1 MKPIYLLCQKIN
13 SYLRRTPV
21 AWLQL
26 SYQKVRL
33 LVAILGVAFSIILIF
48 TQLGLRAMLFDG
60 VTLLPE
66 NLNGDLYLLS
76 SYAENIEDSSFPS
89 IYLYQADA
97 IEGVADVRPLYVDMG
112 RWVDPKLLDSTNKG
126 DDAAPP
132 KYSRMQ
138 IIAFNPAKPV
148 FKLPEINQQLN
159 LLSAP
164 GSILYDRL
172 AKSELGNI
180 PQLFQNQ
187 GFVSSILNNRRVTVL
202 GLFSL
207 SSTFDYKGVAIM
219 SDWNY
224 KEMQMGETGGL
235 EEVTVGVLSLEPGA
249 NRQEVIKQI
258 QKNLSKNIKVLTPE
272 ALIKGEQDY
281 VATWPEGKILNF
293 GAAIGFI
300 IGIVIV
306 YQVIYTDVSEHLPEY
321 ATLKAMGYKDR
332 DLSLVVLQES
342 LILAIMG
349 FIPGYLASR
358 GVYYLMEKFIE
369 FPVSMDLGI
378 ALQVLLLNVIMCT
391 LAGAIAIKKLRTADP
406 ADIFY

>member
-1 MKPIYLLCQKIN
+1 MKPIYLLSPKIN

-89 IYLYQADA
+89 IYLYPADA
-97 IEGVADVRPLYVDMG
+97 IEGVADVRPLYVHMG
-112 RWVDPKLLDSTNKG
+112 RWVDPKLLNSTNRG
-126 DDAAPP
+126 NDAAPP
-132 KYSRMQ
+132 RYSPMQ

-159 LLSAP
+159 LLSVP
-164 GSILYDRL
+164 GAILYDRL

-180 PQLFQNQ
+180 PQLFKSQ
-187 GFVSSILNNRRVTVL
+187 GFVSSILNNHRVTVL

-207 SSTFDYKGVAIM
+207 SSTFDYKGVAVM

-224 KEMQMGETGGL
+224 GQMEGVDTL
-235 EEVTVGVLSLEPGA
+235 KEVTVGVLSLESGTNPQA
-249 NRQEVIKQI
+249 VIKQI
-258 QKNLSKNIKVLTPE
+258 QKNLSKNIKVLTRE
-272 ALIKGEQDY
+272 ALIQGEQDY

-332 DLSLVVLQES
+332 DLSWVVLQES

-349 FIPGYLASR
+349 FIPGYLASY
-358 GVYYLMEKFIE
+358 GIYYLMEKFIE

-378 ALQVLLLNVIMCT
+378 ALQVFLLNLSMCT
-391 LAGAIAIKKLRTADP
+391 LAGAIAMKKLRTADP

>member
-1 MKPIYLLCQKIN
+1 VKPIHLLFQKIN

-60 VTLLPE
+60 VTILPE

-76 SYAENIEDSSFPS
+76 SYAESMEYSSFPS
-89 IYLYQADA
+89 IYLYQTDA
-97 IEGVADVRPLYVDMG
+97 IEGVADARPLYLERG
-112 RWVDPKLLDSTNKG
+112 EWVNPKLLDSSTKNK
-126 DDAAPP
+126 DNVVPP
-132 KYSRMQ
+132 KSSDVQ
-138 IIAFNPAKPV
+138 IIAFNPTKPV
-148 FKLPEINQQLN
+148 FKLPEINQQLD

-164 GSILYDRL
+164 GVILYDRL

-180 PQLFQNQ
+180 PQLVKSQ
-187 GFVSSILNNRRVTVL
+187 GFASSILDNRRVTVL

-207 SSTFDYKGVAIM
+207 SSTFDYKGVTVM

-224 KEMQMGETGGL
+224 GQMEGVDVL
-235 EEVTVGVLSLEPGA
+235 EGVTVGVLSLEPGA
-249 NRQEVIKQI
+249 NRQAVMKRIRE
-258 QKNLSKNIKVLTPE
+258 NLSQDIKVLTPE
-272 ALIKGEQDY
+272 ALAQGEQDF

-300 IGIVIV
+300 VGIIVV

-321 ATLKAMGYKDR
+321 ATLKAIGYKDR

-349 FIPGYLASR
+349 FIPGYLASY
-358 GVYYLMEKFIE
+358 GIYYLMAKFIE

-378 ALQVLLLNVIMCT
+378 ALQVFSLNILMCT
-391 LAGAIAIKKLRTADP
+391 LSGAIAIKKLRTADP
-406 ADIFY
+406 ADIFD

>member
-1 MKPIYLLCQKIN
+1 M
-13 SYLRRTPV
+13 

-97 IEGVADVRPLYVDMG
+97 IEGVADVRPLYVHMG
-112 RWVDPKLLDSTNKG
+112 RWVDPKLLNSNNRG
-126 DDAAPP
+126 NDAAPP
-132 KYSRMQ
+132 RYSPMQ

-159 LLSAP
+159 LLSVP
-164 GSILYDRL
+164 GAILYDRL

-180 PQLFQNQ
+180 PQLFKSQ
-187 GFVSSILNNRRVTVL
+187 GFVSSILNNHRVTVL

-207 SSTFDYKGVAIM
+207 SSTFDYKGVAVM

-224 KEMQMGETGGL
+224 GQMEGVDTL
-235 EEVTVGVLSLEPGA
+235 KEVTVGVLSLESGA
-249 NRQEVIKQI
+249 NPQAVIKQI
-258 QKNLSKNIKVLTPE
+258 QKNLSKNIKVLTRE
-272 ALIKGEQDY
+272 ALIQGEQDY

-349 FIPGYLASR
+349 FIPGHLASY
-358 GVYYLMEKFIE
+358 GIYYLMEKFIE

-378 ALQVLLLNVIMCT
+378 ALQVFLLNLSMCT
-391 LAGAIAIKKLRTADP
+391 LAGAIAMKKLRTADP

>member
-1 MKPIYLLCQKIN
+1 VKPIYLLFQKIN

-60 VTLLPE
+60 VTILPE

-76 SYAENIEDSSFPS
+76 SYAESMEYSSFPS

-97 IEGVADVRPLYVDMG
+97 IEGVADARPLYLERG
-112 RWVDPKLLDSTNKG
+112 EWVNPNLLEPSTENKKG
-126 DDAAPP
+126 AVPP
-132 KYSRMQ
+132 KSSDVQ
-138 IIAFNPAKPV
+138 IIAFNPTKPV
-148 FKLPEINQQLN
+148 LKLPEINQQLD

-164 GSILYDRL
+164 GVILYDRL

-180 PQLFQNQ
+180 PQLVKSQ
-187 GFVSSILNNRRVTVL
+187 GFASSILDNRRVTVL

-207 SSTFDYKGVAIM
+207 SSTFDYKGVTVM

-224 KEMQMGETGGL
+224 GQMEGVDVL
-235 EEVTVGVLSLEPGA
+235 EGVTVGVLSLEPGA
-249 NRQEVIKQI
+249 NRQAVMKRIRE
-258 QKNLSKNIKVLTPE
+258 NLSKDIKVLTPE
-272 ALIKGEQDY
+272 ALAQGEQDF

-293 GAAIGFI
+293 GAVIGFI
-300 IGIVIV
+300 VGIVIV

-349 FIPGYLASR
+349 FIPGYLASY
-358 GVYYLMEKFIE
+358 GIYYLMAKFIE

-378 ALQVLLLNVIMCT
+378 ALQVFALNILMCT
-391 LAGAIAIKKLRTADP
+391 LSGAIAMKKLRTADP
-406 ADIFY
+406 ADIFN

>member
-1 MKPIYLLCQKIN
+1 
-13 SYLRRTPV
+13 
-21 AWLQL
+21 
-26 SYQKVRL
+26 
-33 LVAILGVAFSIILIF
+33 
-48 TQLGLRAMLFDG
+48 
-60 VTLLPE
+60 
-66 NLNGDLYLLS
+66 
-76 SYAENIEDSSFPS
+76 SFPS

-112 RWVDPKLLDSTNKG
+112 RWVDPKLLNTTEDKDNATL
-126 DDAAPP
+126 P
-132 KYSRMQ
+132 KSSRIQ
-138 IIAFNPAKPV
+138 ILAFNPAKPV
-148 FKLPEINQQLN
+148 FKLPEINQQLD
-159 LLSAP
+159 LLSVP
-164 GSILYDRL
+164 GAILYDRL

-180 PQLFQNQ
+180 PQLFKSQ

-207 SSTFDYKGVAIM
+207 SSTFDYKGVAVM

-224 KEMQMGETGGL
+224 REMQSEGTGNL
-235 EEVTVGVLSLEPGA
+235 TEVNVGVLSLEPGA

>member
-1 MKPIYLLCQKIN
+1 MKPIYLLFQKIN

-60 VTLLPE
+60 VTILPE

-76 SYAENIEDSSFPS
+76 SYAKSMEYSSFPS

-97 IEGVADVRPLYVDMG
+97 IEGVADARPLYLERG
-112 RWVDPKLLDSTNKG
+112 EWVNPNLLEPSTENKDG
-126 DDAAPP
+126 AVPP
-132 KYSRMQ
+132 KSSDVQ
-138 IIAFNPAKPV
+138 IIAFNPTKPV
-148 FKLPEINQQLN
+148 FKLPEINQQLD

-164 GSILYDRL
+164 GVILYDRL

-180 PQLFQNQ
+180 PQLVKSQ
-187 GFVSSILNNRRVTVL
+187 GFASSILDNRRVTVL

-207 SSTFDYKGVAIM
+207 SSTFDYKGVTVM

-224 KEMQMGETGGL
+224 GQMEGVDVL
-235 EEVTVGVLSLEPGA
+235 EGVTVGVLSLEPGA
-249 NRQEVIKQI
+249 NRQAVMKRIRE
-258 QKNLSKNIKVLTPE
+258 NLSQDIKVLTPE
-272 ALIKGEQDY
+272 ALAQGEQDF

-300 IGIVIV
+300 VGIVIV

-349 FIPGYLASR
+349 FIPGYLASY
-358 GVYYLMEKFIE
+358 GIYYLMAKFIE

-378 ALQVLLLNVIMCT
+378 ALQVFALNILMCT
-391 LAGAIAIKKLRTADP
+391 LSGAIAIKKLRTADP
-406 ADIFY
+406 ADIFF

>member
-1 MKPIYLLCQKIN
+1 MKPIYLLFQKIN

-60 VTLLPE
+60 VTILPE

-76 SYAENIEDSSFPS
+76 SYAESMEYSSFPS
-89 IYLYQADA
+89 IYLYQVDA
-97 IEGVADVRPLYVDMG
+97 IEGVADARPLYLERG
-112 RWVDPKLLDSTNKG
+112 EWVNPNLLEPSTENKDG
-126 DDAAPP
+126 AVPP
-132 KYSRMQ
+132 KSSDVQ
-138 IIAFNPAKPV
+138 IIAFNPTKPV
-148 FKLPEINQQLN
+148 FKLPEINQQLD

-164 GSILYDRL
+164 GVILYDRL

-180 PQLFQNQ
+180 PQLVKSQ
-187 GFVSSILNNRRVTVL
+187 GFASSILDNRRVTVL

-207 SSTFDYKGVAIM
+207 SSTFDYKGVTVM

-224 KEMQMGETGGL
+224 GQMEGVDVL
-235 EEVTVGVLSLEPGA
+235 EGITVGVLSLEPGA
-249 NRQEVIKQI
+249 NPQAVMKRIRE
-258 QKNLSKNIKVLTPE
+258 NLSKDIKVLTPE
-272 ALIKGEQDY
+272 ALAQGEQDF

-293 GAAIGFI
+293 GAVIGFI

-321 ATLKAMGYKDR
+321 ATLKAIGYKDR

-349 FIPGYLASR
+349 FIPGYLASY
-358 GVYYLMEKFIE
+358 GIYYLMAKFIE

-378 ALQVLLLNVIMCT
+378 ALQVFALNILMCT
-391 LAGAIAIKKLRTADP
+391 LSGAIAIKKLRTADP
-406 ADIFY
+406 ADIFS

>member
-1 MKPIYLLCQKIN
+1 VKPIYLLFQKIN

-60 VTLLPE
+60 VTILPE

-76 SYAENIEDSSFPS
+76 SYAESMEYSSFPS

-97 IEGVADVRPLYVDMG
+97 IEGVADARPLYLERG
-112 RWVDPKLLDSTNKG
+112 EWVNPNLLEPSTENKDG
-126 DDAAPP
+126 AVPP
-132 KYSRMQ
+132 KSSDVQ
-138 IIAFNPAKPV
+138 IIAFNPTKPV
-148 FKLPEINQQLN
+148 FKLPEINQQLD

-164 GSILYDRL
+164 GVILYDRL

-180 PQLFQNQ
+180 PQLVKSQ
-187 GFVSSILNNRRVTVL
+187 GFASSILNNRRVTVL

-207 SSTFDYKGVAIM
+207 SSTFDYKGVTVM

-224 KEMQMGETGGL
+224 GQMEGVDVL
-235 EEVTVGVLSLEPGA
+235 EGVTVGVLSLEPGA
-249 NRQEVIKQI
+249 NRQAVMKRIRE
-258 QKNLSKNIKVLTPE
+258 NLSQDIKVLTPE
-272 ALIKGEQDY
+272 ALAQGEQDF

-293 GAAIGFI
+293 GAAIGFMV
-300 IGIVIV
+300 GIVIV

-349 FIPGYLASR
+349 FIPGYLASY
-358 GVYYLMEKFIE
+358 GIYYLMAKFIE

-378 ALQVLLLNVIMCT
+378 ALQVFALNILMCT
-391 LAGAIAIKKLRTADP
+391 LSGAIAIKKLRTADP
-406 ADIFY
+406 ADIFS

>member
-1 MKPIYLLCQKIN
+1 MKPIYLFCKKIN

-26 SYQKVRL
+26 SHQKIRL

-60 VTLLPE
+60 VTILPKS
-66 NLNGDLYLLS
+66 LNGELYLLS
-76 SYAENIEDSSFPS
+76 SYAKSLEHSSLPS
-89 IYLYQADA
+89 VYLYQADA
-97 IEGVADVRPLYVDMG
+97 IEGVADARPLYVNSG
-112 RWVDPKLLDSTNKG
+112 NWVNPHLLESPQEDE
-126 DDAAPP
+126 DDAALPQS
-132 KYSRMQ
+132 SRIQ
-138 IIAFNPAKPV
+138 IFAFNPTKPV

-159 LLSAP
+159 LLSVP
-164 GSILYDRL
+164 GGILYDRL

-180 PQLFQNQ
+180 PQLVKSQ
-187 GFVSSILNNRRVTVL
+187 GFVSSILDNHRVTVL

-207 SSTFDYKGVAIM
+207 SSTFDYKGVAVM

-224 KEMQMGETGGL
+224 GQMEGTDSL
-235 EEVTVGVLSLEPGA
+235 ADITVGVLSLEPGV
-249 NRQEVIKQI
+249 NPQSVIKQI
-258 QKNLSKNIKVLTPE
+258 QNNLSQDIKVLTPDE
-272 ALIKGEQDY
+272 LAQGERDF
-281 VATWPEGKILNF
+281 VATWSEGKILNF
-293 GAAIGFI
+293 GAAIGFVVGI
-300 IGIVIV
+300 IIV

-349 FIPGYLASR
+349 FIPGYLASY
-358 GVYYLMEKFIE
+358 GIYYLMAKLIE
-369 FPVSMDLGI
+369 LPISMDLSI
-378 ALQVLLLNVIMCT
+378 ALKVFILNLLMC
-391 LAGAIAIKKLRTADP
+391 AVSGAIAIRKLRTADP

>member
-1 MKPIYLLCQKIN
+1 M
-13 SYLRRTPV
+13 

-97 IEGVADVRPLYVDMG
+97 IEGVADVRPLYVHMG
-112 RWVDPKLLDSTNKG
+112 RWVDPKLLNSTNRG
-126 DDAAPP
+126 NDAAPP
-132 KYSRMQ
+132 RYSPMQ

-159 LLSAP
+159 LLSVP
-164 GSILYDRL
+164 GAILYDRL

-180 PQLFQNQ
+180 PQLFKSQ
-187 GFVSSILNNRRVTVL
+187 GFVSSILNNHRVTVL

-207 SSTFDYKGVAIM
+207 SSTFDYKGVAVM

-224 KEMQMGETGGL
+224 RQMEGVDTL
-235 EEVTVGVLSLEPGA
+235 KEVTVGVLSLESGA
-249 NRQEVIKQI
+249 NPQAVIKQI
-258 QKNLSKNIKVLTPE
+258 QKNLSKNIKVLTRE
-272 ALIKGEQDY
+272 ALIQGEQDY

-349 FIPGYLASR
+349 FIPGHLASY
-358 GVYYLMEKFIE
+358 GIYYLMEKFIE

-378 ALQVLLLNVIMCT
+378 ALQVFLLNLSMCT